1 MQSNDF
7 HPIQNIYGY
16 IISDNYPKEVYFTF
30 SLCIDKANEPSAN
43 DLRSTFNNYK
53 CYYIKH
59 STKYSKIHQISF

>member
-53 CYYIKH
+53 CYYI
-59 STKYSKIHQISF
+59 